1 MLSELTQDEHDA
13 LVPDLGSILS
23 PFLDTG
29 DWHPAWIRA
38 ASPLVGGFFLVDLNV
53 KHQMHQS
60 VASSRLAL
68 VSESSSQGD
77 DDSFPMPWLGPEMQV
92 TLPSG
97 RESVRSHVGEGIGVW
112 GAAWRRCNVPLVRY
126 LRSDDEVAF
135 ELDYD
140 LAPSDLCIRVTSR
153 S

>member
-1 MLSELTQDEHDA
+1 
-13 LVPDLGSILS
+13 
-23 PFLDTG
+23 
-29 DWHPAWIRA
+29 
-38 ASPLVGGFFLVDLNV
+38 
-53 KHQMHQS
+53 MHQS
-60 VASSRLAL
+60 VASRLDPRIRVV
-68 VSESSSQGD
+68 VSGHD

-97 RESVRSHVGEGIGVW
+97 RESVRSHVGEGVGVW
-112 GAAWRRCNVPLVRY
+112 GAAWRRCNVPLVLY